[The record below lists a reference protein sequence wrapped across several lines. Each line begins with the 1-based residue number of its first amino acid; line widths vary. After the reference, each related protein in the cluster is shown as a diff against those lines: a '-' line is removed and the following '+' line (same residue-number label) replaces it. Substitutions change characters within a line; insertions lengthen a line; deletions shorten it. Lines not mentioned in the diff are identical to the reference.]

1 MENLEQALSFANY
14 QTTLTQQRKLLTQ
27 KFQEASVVAYNGGL
41 FKVTL
46 EFIGAVKCFQPT
58 YILDS
63 NGTPIKI
70 EDYDTFLAEIE
81 DTYRT
86 AIESYGKEFTALRV
100 KRNVKSLVEL

>member
-1 MENLEQALSFANY
+1 MEHLEQALSFANY

-46 EFIGAVKCFQPT
+46 EFIGAVKCFQPP
-58 YILDS
+58 YVLDS
-63 NGTPIKI
+63 NGTPVKI
-70 EDYDTFLAEIE
+70 DDYDTFLSEIE
-81 DTYRT
+81 EAYKT
-86 AIESYGKEFTALRV
+86 AIESYGKEFSALRL

>member
-27 KFQEASVVAYNGGL
+27 KFQEATVYAYNGGL
-41 FKVTL
+41 FKLSL
-46 EFIGAVKCFQPT
+46 EFIGSVKLFQPK

-63 NGTPIKI
+63 NGTPTKI
-70 EDYDTFLAEIE
+70 EDYDTFIIEIE
-81 DTYRT
+81 DVYRT
-86 AIESYGKEFTALRV
+86 AVESYGKEFNALRQ

>member
-1 MENLEQALSFANY
+1 MEHLEQALSFANY

-46 EFIGAVKCFQPT
+46 EFIAAVKLYQPP
-58 YILDS
+58 YVLDS

-70 EDYDTFLAEIE
+70 EDYDTFIGEIE
-81 DTYRT
+81 DAYRT
-86 AIESYGKEFTALRV
+86 AIESYGKEFSALRL
-100 KRNVKSLVEL
+100 KRNVKTLVDL